1 MDREELLQ
9 AMCAVVTGGECACD
23 SLPEGDWR
31 RLVDLAEGHGM
42 APLLFWSLALDG
54 WPANAPEE
62 ARRRLERSF
71 YTSTAAN
78 IVLLDEL
85 RRILKALNAQ
95 GIPVIVLKGAA
106 LAPTVYPDP
115 ALRPMRDLDLLVHR
129 QDLEGALAA
138 LRRLDYRG
146 LMRNYFRCH
155 VFMQGGT
162 GGETAVELHWS
173 LVDYS
178 AGKSFENAGRQEAGT
193 VERLWSGAE
202 VLRLDGGQEGLALNP
217 AAHLVYLC
225 AHLWKQHG
233 GGLRLLWCFD
243 LHLLASS
250 GRLDWEAVIEAA
262 QASCAE
268 AAVSRS
274 LELAQ
279 RYFGTQVPPGVLD
292 ALEAGPGNSG
302 SRRSTAG
309 EVWRGLGWHD
319 RLGMLQGLFFPSP
332 AYVRWRYHPKPV
344 WLWPAFYPV
353 RWVEKTAEVARGFWV

>member
-23 SLPEGDWR
+23 SLPVADWR
-31 RLVDLAEGHGM
+31 RLVELAEGHGM

-54 WPANAPEE
+54 WPANAPED

-85 RRILKALNAQ
+85 KRILKALNAQ

-115 ALRPMRDLDLLVHR
+115 ALRPMRDLDLLVR
-129 QDLEGALAA
+129 PKDLDAALAA
-138 LRRLDYRG
+138 LKRLGYRG
-146 LMRNYFRCH
+146 LMRNYFRYH

-173 LVDYS
+173 LIDY
-178 AGKSFENAGRQEAGT
+178 AGRQEAGT
-193 VERLWSGAE
+193 VERLWGGAE
-202 VLRLDGGQEGLALNP
+202 ILRLEGGAEALALNP
-217 AAHLVYLC
+217 AAHLAYLC
-225 AHLWKQHG
+225 DHLWKQHG

-243 LHLLASS
+243 IHLLASS
-250 GRLDWEAVIEAA
+250 GRVDWEAVIAA
-262 QASCAE
+262 ARASCSQT
-268 AAVSRS
+268 AVRES
-274 LELAQ
+274 LGLAQ
-279 RYFGTQVPPGVLD
+279 RYFGTQASQGVRE
-292 ALEAGPGNSG
+292 ALEVMPVEAGRRGNPAAETW
-302 SRRSTAG
+302 RS
-309 EVWRGLGWHD
+309 LDWHD

-353 RWVEKTAEVARGFWV
+353 RWVEKTVEVARGFWV